1 MAPNPMSSHGKLA
14 SIGLKIKIA
23 RAELGSQFRQGRC
36 GLGGQCE
43 GNGRIHDLGGASVA
57 MNTAGE
63 EGEGCVPGVSVQSR
77 AKVRSDIE
85 EPIVT
90 TMTGSRAEAGRSRL
104 PVRCVEESF
113 NIRLPSEP
121 LVKRVRQA

>member
-1 MAPNPMSSHGKLA
+1 MAPNPMSSHGKWA
-14 SIGLKIKIA
+14 SIGLKVKIA

-63 EGEGCVPGVSVQSR
+63 EGEGCVPGVSVQGQE
-77 AKVRSDIE
+77 KVRSDIR

-90 TMTGSRAEAGRSRL
+90 TMTG
-104 PVRCVEESF
+104 
-113 NIRLPSEP
+113 
-121 LVKRVRQA
+121 